1 MSIKSSLYYDER
13 LYYITVS
20 WLSGFRNDN
29 ERVLMIRSTI
39 DTEAIGRLSLE
50 IWSNEII
57 YFKKVKK

>member
-1 MSIKSSLYYDER
+1 MLIKSSLYYDER
-13 LYYITVS
+13 LYIS

-50 IWSNEII
+50 MWSHEII